1 VAEPLPAKDS
11 TWEKIA
17 LKRTHKDLAKFDSD
31 QDPGFLEVNSRINQ
45 CLEDKNY
52 DSALDRCSSFFKYRG
67 NCFLVGI
74 AGTRSLTGADSPAES
89 PVSSI
94 ADLLEAQQD
103 AKDESAKAK
112 QNLARKE
119 PSNSKKAIETKQKA
133 LKDSLNKS
141 EQYNGLSDSATLAV
155 VQKIAG
161 YAFEVRE
168 YEKAEALYKRL
179 FVSTQTEAPCSE
191 KAATVLKDMAA
202 VAVHQGRLVE
212 ATKNLRRVRDIQRI
226 LGLQEDDLEVLKVT
240 RQIASLY
247 ESRDLYGDALQEYNE
262 IINNFPGTVSDKT
275 QGGGDTNAGLLLQ
288 RVKRGKHALV
298 MARSKTVDELFSK
311 LAETE

>member
-17 LKRTHKDLAKFDSD
+17 LKRTHKDLAKFGSD

-74 AGTRSLTGADSPAES
+74 TGTRSLTGADSPAES

-112 QNLARKE
+112 QNLARGE

-133 LKDSLNKS
+133 MKDSLNKS

-161 YAFEVRE
+161 YAFEARE

-212 ATKNLRRVRDIQRI
+212 ATKDLRRVRDIQRR
-226 LGLQEDDLEVLKVT
+226 LGLDLEVLKVT
-240 RQIASLY
+240 RQIARLY

-262 IINNFPGTVSDKT
+262 IISNFPGTVSDKT
-275 QGGGDTNAGLLLQ
+275 QGGDTNTGMLLQ
-288 RVKRGKHALV
+288 KAKRVKHALV

-311 LAETE
+311 LTETE